1 MSKLDSLETIEALAN
16 LVGSVYPSGD
26 TLEDRERVDNL
37 CVLIDIVNWALDTI
51 EDSAESRYDVPY
63 YYGHEIGDRAYSA
76 LCEWRDR
83 LVEHV
88 EKNP

>member
-1 MSKLDSLETIEALAN
+1 MYKLNSLETIKTLAN

-26 TLEDRERVDNL
+26 MLEDREKEDNL
-37 CVLIDIVNWALDTI
+37 CVLIDVVNWALDTI
-51 EDSAESRYDVPY
+51 EDSAESRHAPSC
-63 YYGHEIGDRAYSA
+63 YGHEIGERAYSA
-76 LCEWRDR
+76 LCEWKDR

>member
-1 MSKLDSLETIEALAN
+1 MSKLNSLETIEALEN

-26 TLEDRERVDNL
+26 MLEDREREDNL

-51 EDSAESRYDVPY
+51 EDSAESRYAPC
-63 YYGHEIGDRAYSA
+63 YYGHEIGERAYSA
-76 LCEWRDR
+76 LCKWKDR